1 MPTHR
6 AEGAED
12 GTLCRSWSEI
22 LAPYTAPENWRGLVA
37 LSTTGV
43 PFLALL
49 AVMLYGL
56 SEGVWCSVLL
66 AAPAAALLVRL
77 FTIQHDCGHGSFFRS
92 RRANALLG
100 RVLGLFTLTPY
111 AFWRRDHAVHHATSG
126 NLERR
131 GVGDITTL
139 TVREYLSLPRLRR
152 LLYRAYRN
160 PIVLFGIG
168 PAYQF
173 LLRHRIPTGHPWRQ
187 RETWISVLGTNAAL
201 AAIVAALG
209 LTFGFVP
216 LVVGYLP
223 VIVPAATAGVW
234 LFYVQ
239 HQFENTYWESD
250 PRWDFH
256 AAAIEGCSFYDLP
269 RVLHWLTGHIGFH
282 HIHHLSTK
290 VPSYRLYACFKENP
304 ELWRAKRLSLWQSLK
319 CPMLALWD
327 EETRQ
332 MVTFGQV
339 RRMGRLAAA

>member
-1 MPTHR
+1 MPMNC
-6 AEGAED
+6 ADGATS
-12 GTLCRSWSEI
+12 GTPSRPWSEI
-22 LAPYTAPENWRGLVA
+22 LAPYAGSDNWRGLIA
-37 LSTTGV
+37 LSTTGL

-56 SEGVWCSVLL
+56 SEGVWWSLLL

-100 RVLGLFTLTPY
+100 RVLGVFTLTPY

-152 LLYRAYRN
+152 LLYRVYRN
-160 PIVLFGIG
+160 PIILFGIG

-173 LLRHRIPTGHPWRQ
+173 LVRHRIPTGHPWRQ

-201 AAIVAALG
+201 AAIFVTLG
-209 LTFGFVP
+209 LTIGFVP

-239 HQFENTYWESD
+239 HQFENTYWETD
-250 PRWDFH
+250 PSWDFH

-269 RVLHWLTGHIGFH
+269 RALHWLTGHIGFH

-304 ELWRAKRLSLWQSLK
+304 ELWRAKRLSFWQSLK

-327 EETRQ
+327 EEARR

-339 RRMGRLAAA
+339 RRQQRLAAA